1 MMYEPGSIAQ
11 DAPGLED
18 YIGAVKRRFIT
29 VLVCAAVGLVLAN
42 IYTQIRTDNYKA
54 AARVELSPSPVGS
67 VNAQLVNPILEKERE
82 ILRSLPIAR
91 VVVERVGADR
101 VEGGD
106 PQSLLRPMEVDFR
119 PDSDVLNLSFSST
132 DPELAKDA
140 VNGFADVYVEQRNA
154 EADAF
159 YDDRIAATNALIVP
173 LQAQIDQQEQDIL
186 TAQAAA
192 ARADAG
198 SAERQSQF
206 DIASQINQT
215 RAQDMVRLRALQ
227 TDLAEF
233 QRSKETLND
242 PSSVLEYAET
252 PRAPLGLGATTLMA
266 VGLILGSILGVV
278 LAFTLDRLDKTARDR
293 DSIETTLGVDVL
305 ASVPNLGFA
314 RSLGGALLV
323 MRSEKRS
330 SVILV
335 AQESYRRL
343 RSSLLFLAGAQ
354 GLRSV
359 LLTSA
364 TPGEGKSVTSANTA
378 IALAESGKRVVLVSA
393 DLRRPSLDKLFGL
406 DESEGLGD
414 WLSDP
419 EMKRI
424 PMRPVGENLRIVP
437 AGNLPRNP
445 GELMSSPRFDSLIKT
460 LSSMADIVLVDS
472 PPVLNAADAVG
483 ASVYVDGVIVVVDSL
498 RTDTASLNRLR
509 SDIERAGGKLLGAV
523 LNKERRAAITSYGQ
537 RYTYE
542 TKK

>member
-1 MMYEPGSIAQ
+1 MAEKALDIV
-11 DAPGLED
+11 
-18 YIGAVKRRFIT
+18 GAE
-29 VLVCAAVGLVLAN
+29 
-42 IYTQIRTDNYKA
+42 
-54 AARVELSPSPVGS
+54 RVDGGTALSLLSPIS
-67 VNAQLVNPILEKERE
+67 VE
-82 ILRSLPIAR
+82 
-91 VVVERVGADR
+91 
-101 VEGGD
+101 
-106 PQSLLRPMEVDFR
+106 FR
-119 PDSDVLNLSFSST
+119 PDSEVLNLSYTST
-132 DPELAKDA
+132 DPELARDA
-140 VNGFADVYVEQRNA
+140 VNAFADTYVLQRNNA
-154 EADAF
+154 ANDF
-159 YDDRIAATNALIVP
+159 YDDRIAATTILIDE
-173 LQAQIDQQEQDIL
+173 LQIDIDAGEAALLD
-186 TAQAAA
+186 AQAAA

-198 SAERQSQF
+198 TPARQ
-206 DIASQINQT
+206 A
-215 RAQDMVRLRALQ
+215 AQDLATQISQSRTIDLNRQRVLQ
-227 TDLAEF
+227 TELADY
-233 QRSKETLND
+233 QRAKATLGA
-242 PSSVLEYAET
+242 PSSVLEYAQT
-252 PRAPLGLGATTLMA
+252 PRAPLGLGATTLMG
-266 VGLILGSILGVV
+266 VGLILGTIIGVV
-278 LAFTLDRLDKTARDR
+278 LAFTFDRLDKTARDR
-293 DSIETTLGVDVL
+293 DSIENTLGVDVL

-406 DESEGLGD
+406 EESEGLGD

-445 GELMSSPRFDSLIKT
+445 GELMSSARFDSLIKT

-483 ASVYVDGVIVVVDSL
+483 ASVFVDGVIVVVDSL

-523 LNKERRAAITSYGQ
+523 LNKERRASITSYGQ

-542 TKK
+542 PSKK

>member
-1 MMYEPGSIAQ
+1 
-11 DAPGLED
+11 
-18 YIGAVKRRFIT
+18 
-29 VLVCAAVGLVLAN
+29 
-42 IYTQIRTDNYKA
+42 
-54 AARVELSPSPVGS
+54 
-67 VNAQLVNPILEKERE
+67 
-82 ILRSLPIAR
+82 
-91 VVVERVGADR
+91 
-101 VEGGD
+101 
-106 PQSLLRPMEVDFR
+106 
-119 PDSDVLNLSFSST
+119 
-132 DPELAKDA
+132 
-140 VNGFADVYVEQRNA
+140 
-154 EADAF
+154 
-159 YDDRIAATNALIVP
+159 
-173 LQAQIDQQEQDIL
+173 
-186 TAQAAA
+186 
-192 ARADAG
+192 
-198 SAERQSQF
+198 
-206 DIASQINQT
+206 AS
-215 RAQDMVRLRALQ
+215 
-227 TDLAEF
+227 
-233 QRSKETLND
+233 
-242 PSSVLEYAET
+242 
-252 PRAPLGLGATTLMA
+252 TLMA
-266 VGLILGSILGVV
+266 VGLILGSIMGVV

-293 DSIETTLGVDVL
+293 DSIEATLGVDVL

-414 WLSDP
+414 WLADP

-437 AGNLPRNP
+437 AGHLPRNP
-445 GELMSSPRFDSLIKT
+445 GELMSSARFDSLIKT
-460 LSSMADIVLVDS
+460 LASMADIVLVDS

-542 TKK
+542 TRK